1 MHQTRRNQIAQWS
14 KKARQTNALGSRALH
29 APVEADPEAADD
41 NEEAVGGVESSIP
54 LNGGGGRGW
63 KDAGRGGGTGT
74 ERGGLGAS
82 KLETA
87 GGSTERTA
95 SAPLHGR
102 KNHHDHTK
110 KKKGRGHSARDDE
123 YDDGADDAEEEDGD
137 AEEGDVGAEDDND
150 AESEDGSYS
159 QFRLDEER
167 GRDKKKEKPINK

>member
-41 NEEAVGGVESSIP
+41 NEEAVGGVQSPIP

-63 KDAGRGGGTGT
+63 KDAGRSGGAGT

-82 KLETA
+82 KLQLETA
-87 GGSTERTA
+87 GESTA

-110 KKKGRGHSARDDE
+110 KKKRRGHSARDDE

-137 AEEGDVGAEDDND
+137 AEEGDGGAEDDDD

-159 QFRLDEER
+159 QFRLDDER
-167 GRDKKKEKPINK
+167 GRDQKKEKPKNK